1 MNKKINNFLLIASL
15 VSFLLV
21 AVSLTAMVFV
31 DSATTSKIS
40 IVSIICGICF
50 WLFLILGIIFQ
61 IVLSNRIRKWKSKF
75 YRIRRSMR
83 MKPKLGIISFFKNI
97 PGMISDILFVIS
109 ILTLGISYFLSNG
122 TSIVCYIS
130 LSLAF
135 YSFCTHCIFNGKNF
149 YYMTNQRQIEE
160 MYKKSME
167 ESR

>member
-1 MNKKINNFLLIASL
+1 MKMNKGIFFASIG
-15 VSFLLV
+15 SFL
-21 AVSLTAMVFV
+21 
-31 DSATTSKIS
+31 
-40 IVSIICGICF
+40 IVSITLTIMALGTNPYLSSTPIIKLICGICF
-50 WLFLILGIIFQ
+50 WLFLVLGIVLQ

-83 MKPKLGIISFFKNI
+83 MNPKPGIISFFKNI
-97 PGMISDILFVIS
+97 PGMISDILFIVS
-109 ILTLGISYFLSNG
+109 ILTLVISYFLSNG

-135 YSFCTHCIFNGKNF
+135 CSFCTHCIFNGKNF
-149 YYMTNQRQIEE
+149 YYMINQRQIEE